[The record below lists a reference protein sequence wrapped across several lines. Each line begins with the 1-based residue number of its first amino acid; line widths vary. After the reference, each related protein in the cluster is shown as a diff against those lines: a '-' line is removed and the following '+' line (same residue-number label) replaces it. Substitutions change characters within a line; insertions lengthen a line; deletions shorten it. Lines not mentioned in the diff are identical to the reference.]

1 MAYYPLRCWSRGRHR
16 ERFQGPGPRGHW
28 RHQEGIVRA
37 LTFTIPSIT
46 KALWLKTNHLTDSFF
61 SFSPLQPWG
70 APDHPVRQVHRWG
83 GELIS
88 PSLTHVLSHQLFSI
102 VRQFCNPSSTDDQ
115 PVGCFPPW
123 CGWQCGLQE
132 HLLRHHTRRRE
143 GGINPPLFQDPYLR
157 SNPILDATSTLLTL
171 LRCRGSLAHSRALGP
186 LCPLAS
192 SLQKDLS
199 PVLEILSERTG
210 GCGVVC
216 VWVPTG
222 EHGIIFN
229 KNNLVALKLSLHLCP
244 CLLFPLLFLPS
255 LILSFCVEAN
265 SACIMPMYSAYAYAV
280 QCIQW
285 PVRHI
290 SWVLWCKHSR
300 SLETSKRPDPS
311 GLLVSTWHRV
321 FYGLVPLF
329 VSGRIAQWRVG
340 VPYYNRLPTPSL

>member
-1 MAYYPLRCWSRGRHR
+1 MSAFKVLDPEGTGAIKKELWGLSPLPYLLSQKLFDSRSIIWLIHFSPSPPSSL
-16 ERFQGPGPRGHW
+16 EELLTTQCDRFTAEEVSSSVP
-28 RHQEGIVRA
+28 
-37 LTFTIPSIT
+37 LS
-46 KALWLKTNHLTDSFF
+46 LMF
-61 SFSPLQPWG
+61 SFR
-70 APDHPVRQVHRWG
+70 HH
-83 GELIS
+83 
-88 PSLTHVLSHQLFSI
+88 LFSI

-157 SNPILDATSTLLTL
+157 SNPIIDATSTLLTL

-199 PVLEILSERTG
+199 PVLEILSERTE

-244 CLLFPLLFLPS
+244 CLLFLLLFLPS
-255 LILSFCVEAN
+255 LILSFCVDAN
-265 SACIMPMYSAYAYAV
+265 SACIMPMYSAYAYSV
-280 QCIQW
+280 QCIQR

-290 SWVLWCKHSR
+290 SWVLWCKHRR
-300 SLETSKRPDPS
+300 SLETSKQPDPS

-340 VPYYNRLPTPSL
+340 VLYYNRLPTPSL